1 MNAIR
6 THCSAPSLHGLQV
19 YALGIKLLDG
29 PAEVQHFPIED
40 ILPSMEWRP
49 QVAIAAACI
58 VDPYVLLHFSDGSAV
73 LLSGSEDEG
82 ERAESSTCPTS
93 GSCCVSLMV
102 MQCSCVRPLLQPA
115 LAAALLRQQYWCP
128 QPAVRTKVGKL
139 SHPTCPTP

>member
-1 MNAIR
+1 MALMQMNLFCII
-6 THCSAPSLHGLQV
+6 HSALPSMGGVQV

-82 ERAESSTCPTS
+82 ERAEWPTC
-93 GSCCVSLMV
+93 
-102 MQCSCVRPLLQPA
+102 PA
-115 LAAALLRQQYWCP
+115 LASCGCFLRMTVRGHCNTLRCAAASLSNSS
-128 QPAVRTKVGKL
+128 VGA
-139 SHPTCPTP
+139 CAWQ

>member
-1 MNAIR
+1 MLWASFQAVPEVPLYFIR
-6 THCSAPSLHGLQV
+6 GPDAEGPNLQQPLSPSLHGLQV

-58 VDPYVLLHFSDGSAV
+58 ADPYVLLHFSDGSAV

-82 ERAESSTCPTS
+82 ERA
-93 GSCCVSLMV
+93 
-102 MQCSCVRPLLQPA
+102 Q
-115 LAAALLRQQYWCP
+115 
-128 QPAVRTKVGKL
+128 
-139 SHPTCPTP
+139 

>member
-1 MNAIR
+1 M
-6 THCSAPSLHGLQV
+6 

-58 VDPYVLLHFSDGSAV
+58 ADPYVLLHFSDGSAV

-82 ERAESSTCPTS
+82 GKHSSSTDPTLP
-93 GSCCVSLMV
+93 SCCFLLMM
-102 MQCSCVRPLLQPA
+102 MQCSCARPLHQF
-115 LAAALLRQQYWCP
+115 
-128 QPAVRTKVGKL
+128 AV
-139 SHPTCPTP
+139 